1 MPGSSEDRAGHHR
14 APRGPGIWAFNKW
27 TRSRRIKRYTCGA
40 HSARPAG
47 TFRRARGGRRE
58 GIPRR
63 ARRRSWQC
71 RSAPGARRNLSPAG
85 QDGGCGEGVAGLACS
100 TRLRRRSNA
109 AGKNLSGTEKTGSR
123 AGGGG
128 TRPETCAELCRS
140 ETIARTFAEFQA
152 GREKARRRRAMIPR
166 CRLIVRYLDIGQP
179 RSSATLL
186 VLIALCACVIFLR
199 LPSAGADQRSSE
211 PVVLELNLD
220 GVVDPI
226 LATYI
231 DEGLEDAA
239 RRQASLVLITMD
251 TPGGLSDSMKDMIQH
266 ILVSRVPVAVYVS
279 PTGARG
285 ASAGFYILLS
295 ADIAAMAPATH
306 TGSATPVIVIGGL
319 LPMQI
324 DEACRKKI
332 NNDAMAF
339 LRSFTERRGRNPV
352 LAEKAITEGKAFT
365 EKEALDAKMIDLIA
379 ISPDDLLRQ
388 LDGRTISRFDGT
400 QTTFSLKHASRKA
413 FELSTR
419 QKFLARIVQPDVVFV
434 LLILGV
440 LGLYTE
446 FTHPGVILP
455 GVVGGICLVLALY
468 ALNFLP
474 VNLAGLFLILLA
486 LVFFILEAKMPSH
499 GVLALGGVISMFLGA
514 IFLIRSPLT
523 PGGVSVGVALAGTVP
538 FAVLAVFLMRL
549 VLRSRKWKTA
559 TGREELIGSE
569 GVVVK
574 LLQSGAEGLVRVHG
588 ELWQAES
595 AQPVQEGKTV
605 RIVRVEGLKLYVEPV
620 DAAGSMVK

>member
-1 MPGSSEDRAGHHR
+1 MIHRCRLMVRYLAMARPGSSAI
-14 APRGPGIWAFNKW
+14 PFFLIAF
-27 TRSRRIKRYTCGA
+27 C
-40 HSARPAG
+40 
-47 TFRRARGGRRE
+47 
-58 GIPRR
+58 
-63 ARRRSWQC
+63 
-71 RSAPGARRNLSPAG
+71 
-85 QDGGCGEGVAGLACS
+85 ACS
-100 TRLRRRSNA
+100 
-109 AGKNLSGTEKTGSR
+109 
-123 AGGGG
+123 
-128 TRPETCAELCRS
+128 
-140 ETIARTFAEFQA
+140 
-152 GREKARRRRAMIPR
+152 
-166 CRLIVRYLDIGQP
+166 
-179 RSSATLL
+179 
-186 VLIALCACVIFLR
+186 IFLL
-199 LPSAGADQRSSE
+199 LPSVGADQHSAE
-211 PVVLELNLD
+211 PLVIELNLD

-239 RRQASLVLITMD
+239 RRHASLVLITMD

-266 ILVSRVPVAVYVS
+266 ILASTVPVAVYVS

-306 TGSATPVIVIGGL
+306 TGSATPVIAIGGL

-324 DEACRKKI
+324 DEALRKKI

-365 EKEALDAKMIDLIA
+365 EKEAFEAKMIDLIA
-379 ISPDDLLRQ
+379 SSPADLLKQ
-388 LDGRTISRFDGT
+388 LDGLTISRFDGT
-400 QTTFSLKHASRKA
+400 QTTLSLKNAARKP

-446 FTHPGVILP
+446 FTHPGVVLP
-455 GVVGGICLVLALY
+455 GVVGGICLILALY

-474 VNLAGLFLILLA
+474 VNLAGLFLIVLA

-499 GVLALGGVISMFLGA
+499 GILAVGGVISMFLGA

-538 FAVLAVFLMRL
+538 FAVLAVVLMRL
-549 VLRSRKWKTA
+549 VLRSRKWKSA
-559 TGREELIGSE
+559 TGKEELIGSQ
-569 GVVVK
+569 GVAVK
-574 LLQSGAEGLVRVHG
+574 PLQPGAEGMIRAHG
-588 ELWQAES
+588 ELWRAES
-595 AQPVQEGKTV
+595 AQPVAEGKTV
-605 RIVRVEGLKLYVEPV
+605 RILRVEGLKLYVEPADV
-620 DAAGSMVK
+620 AVSTTK